1 MKVRPDSVVTLA
13 LTMRNSD
20 GDDLHPPESP
30 VSYLHGG
37 YGGIFPKLEAALL
50 DKVPGEVC
58 TLTLDP
64 EDAFGDYDAQVV
76 RMEPQSRFP
85 DPLTVGMRFEGLP
98 GDADSGEPL
107 IYTVTD
113 IAEGQVVLDGNHP
126 LAGERVWVRAR
137 VTDIRAATAEELAQ
151 GHVHGGHGVDDAP

>member
-1 MKVRPDSVVTLA
+1 
-13 LTMRNSD
+13 
-20 GDDLHPPESP
+20 
-30 VSYLHGG
+30 
-37 YGGIFPKLEAALL
+37 
-50 DKVPGEVC
+50 
-58 TLTLDP
+58 
-64 EDAFGDYDAQVV
+64 
-76 RMEPQSRFP
+76 MEPQSRFP